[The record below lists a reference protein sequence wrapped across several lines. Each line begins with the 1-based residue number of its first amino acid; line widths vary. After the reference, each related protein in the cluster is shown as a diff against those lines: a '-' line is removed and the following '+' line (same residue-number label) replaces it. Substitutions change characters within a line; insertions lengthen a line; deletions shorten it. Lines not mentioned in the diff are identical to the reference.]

1 MIGHDGEVFQWSSLL
16 CIGKILHSN
25 KADGFLN
32 VAFWSLVKATQPDV
46 MLICDDYAVM
56 VPYSSVAI

>member
-1 MIGHDGEVFQWSSLL
+1 MEKCSSGAVYFALET
-16 CIGKILHSN
+16 SYTAP

-32 VAFWSLVKATQPDV
+32 VVFCSLVKATQPDV

-56 VPYSSVAI
+56 LPYSSVAT